1 MTDLAVEP
9 QPETGTRI
17 VLSPTVS
24 KFVLSRADAV
34 LLYGPRREG
43 KTTGAVAAIL
53 HHAERY
59 PDAQPIKWAAVR
71 DTWTNLNRT
80 VMETL
85 REGAARGWWDV
96 EFTQQGT
103 EAILNG
109 GVARLYLLG
118 MDRPADANR
127 FQGLELGGV
136 WIDEAAPAADLTSG
150 VPVDVFAMAISCTSQ
165 ARCQPRVQ
173 ITTNPPDEDSWVIQ
187 LPQELARVGK
197 VGMSV
202 EIFSIPPGENK
213 HLPLDYRERMRAGFE
228 AAGRPDL
235 VARLVEG
242 QIGGLQMGAALV
254 PPFSRLLH
262 VAKRPLEVYRNL
274 DMIRLW
280 DSGAGDLHPSCV
292 FIQAAPKLG
301 VNVLASCVAEN
312 VGVTELIEEQVKP
325 MQVRYGW
332 SKPVVGTVFG
342 RGAHG
347 GFTFRDIGDPACLV
361 PSGVSSQ
368 LTVAKTIASMLGGSF
383 EPGPQDWTSRREAL
397 LAGFAWAGKGDRP
410 RFIQIDPDEN
420 DVLIK
425 ALAGRAHFP
434 KDQATG
440 RIVGTLEAAKRAS
453 GIYMH
458 PVMALAYGLAVMFP
472 AEEFARTVGPPAP
485 RTRAT
490 EPPKSWLGA

>member
-1 MTDLAVEP
+1 MIDVAVEP
-9 QPETGTRI
+9 TPQAETRI
-17 VLSPTVS
+17 VLSPTAS

-43 KTTGAVAAIL
+43 KSVAGVVAIL
-53 HHAERY
+53 HHAGRH

-96 EFTQQGT
+96 EFTNQGT
-103 EAILNG
+103 EAMLNG

-165 ARCQPRVQ
+165 PRCKPRLQ

-187 LPQELARVGK
+187 LPQQLARLGK
-197 VGMSV
+197 AGLTV
-202 EIFSIPPGENK
+202 EIFNIPAGENP
-213 HLPLDYRERMRAGFE
+213 HISQEFRDRMRAGFE

-242 QIGGLQMGAALV
+242 QIGGLQLGAALV
-254 PPFSRLLH
+254 PPFSRLMH
-262 VAKRPLEVYRNL
+262 VAKGPLEVYQNL
-274 DMIRLW
+274 DMVRLW
-280 DSGAGDLHPSCV
+280 DSGAGDLHPACV
-292 FIQAAPKLG
+292 FLQAAPKLG
-301 VNVLASCVAEN
+301 VNILASCVAEN
-312 VGVTELIEEQVKP
+312 LGVTEFIEEQVKP
-325 MQVRYGW
+325 IQLKYGW
-332 SKPVVGTVFG
+332 SKPGAGTAFG
-342 RGAHG
+342 RGAKG
-347 GFTFRDIGDPACLV
+347 GFSFRDIGDPACLV

-368 LTVAKTIASMLGGSF
+368 LTVAKTIAAMLGGSF

-397 LAGFAWAGKGDRP
+397 LAGFAKAGKGDRP
-410 RFIQIDPDEN
+410 RFIQLDPDEN
-420 DVLIK
+420 EVLIK

-440 RIVGTLEAAKRAS
+440 RIVGSLEAAKRAS
-453 GIYMH
+453 GLYMH
-458 PVMALAYGLAVMFP
+458 PVMALAYGLAVLFP
-472 AEEFARTVGPPAP
+472 AEELVRKPAWP
-485 RTRAT
+485 DR
-490 EPPKSWLGA
+490 PKNQPKSWLGA